1 MLSSIIL
8 ALSPFVVAVLTGATK
23 RLPVFNNLSE
33 GARIASVRFVAAFFA
48 VASASIIF
56 MLGGDPVMQTSVEEL
71 VLAFITFLG
80 AVGGHELLKQK

>member
-1 MLSSIIL
+1 MLSSIVL
-8 ALSPFVVAVLTGATK
+8 ALSPFVVTGLTSATK
-23 RLPVFNNLSE
+23 RLPVFNTLSE
-33 GARIASVRFVAAFFA
+33 GTRIASVRFVAALFA

-80 AVGGHELLKQK
+80 ATGAHGLMKGK